1 MTEHYGRDC
10 YTVWNF
16 STTLSDQTAL
26 LSTSLLCHLSGTV
39 LLRSLLQSGVLWQN
53 QKCRTGH
60 VQPSLTVAHALS
72 LQTQSLQALVPV
84 RSEQRCPARA
94 RLPAPPL
101 PALPSCAGALGSA
114 SSTSP
119 LRATRVCPG
128 RQLPGHAARRTLQ
141 HPLVSSRTLL
151 SSTQPLRLALP
162 RSIRHCGE
170 KRSKATLLQIC
181 LLQK

>member
-1 MTEHYGRDC
+1 MQPR
-10 YTVWNF
+10 
-16 STTLSDQTAL
+16 L
-26 LSTSLLCHLSGTV
+26 
-39 LLRSLLQSGVLWQN
+39 
-53 QKCRTGH
+53 TG
-60 VQPSLTVAHALS
+60 AHALS

-84 RSEQRCPARA
+84 RSEQRCPARV

-101 PALPSCAGALGSA
+101 PALPSCARALGSA

-151 SSTQPLRLALP
+151 SSTQPLHLALP
-162 RSIRHCGE
+162 SSIRHCGE
-170 KRSKATLLQIC
+170 KRSKAMPLQIG
-181 LLQK
+181 LLKKEEEMRDFQIEPRQGMASGCSRNLGFRKCNKNQGKPRDGRCDSPIPATREMGFWCR